1 VKREGLVSQPPKVM
15 VVEDEAIIAL
25 DIQRQLTTAGF
36 TVAGKAQTAEGAFR
50 EIEREHPDI
59 VLMDIRLRGEMDGV
73 QAAAIIRSRYSLP
86 VVYLTAHT
94 DGATLKRAQDTEP
107 FGFLVKPLVNAS
119 LKAAITMALHKHRM
133 ERELENSRKLLSTI
147 LHGLPDAVLVARVS
161 GEILFL
167 NHVAERITG
176 WTLREAA
183 GKSILE
189 IATIQTPEGNRVT
202 LDALLNGGRDSS
214 NTIRI
219 PQNCSLTTKDGR
231 KIDIA
236 GQLSVMAVDSRAEGV
251 FMTLQDVTLQNREEQ
266 RVRQERQMF
275 VAAELAHGIALEF
288 YSMFGLVDDAVDGIS
303 KDVDPNEVDLIRTV
317 SDTGSEMATQLL
329 EFHEG
334 NGAAHVVNVT
344 QYIRTSHTLLQGIC
358 GKEVKLVIS
367 SELDVGY
374 ILSTGNHFEQ
384 LVVNLVLEGKRRLQG
399 PGKLTLGLDIHT
411 MAVSNVKAGSYVRLF
426 LLAEKKAGAE
436 AAELEGALHH
446 TLPTAGDLP
455 GLGLTI
461 VRTIAVASDGFV
473 RVTEPD
479 ESTVLIEVFLPRHE
493 SRIAAAAAAN
503 EYSQVM
509 MLVSFP
515 DNAIQNLRANFDQ
528 DVLLLGAATPEEA
541 SWISELYEG
550 DIDLVIMSKSCV
562 NSEEM
567 ERARQRMQFRRPQ
580 AVFLESNSSDEIS
593 PVELLRLAE
602 KFKKHLN
609 AKSAGAIQ
617 SAS

>member
-1 VKREGLVSQPPKVM
+1 MKREVFVSQPPRVM

-36 TVAGKAQTAEGAFR
+36 TIAGKAQTAEGAFR

-73 QAAAIIRSRYSLP
+73 QAAGIIRRRYSLP

-147 LHGLPDAVLVARVS
+147 LHGLPDAVLVARAS
-161 GEILFL
+161 GELLFL
-167 NHVAERITG
+167 NHVAEQTTG

-183 GKSILE
+183 GRNIMAVASI
-189 IATIQTPEGNRVT
+189 EGSDGKPVT
-202 LDALLNGGRDSS
+202 LDRLLQGVGDTSAP
-214 NTIRI
+214 IRI
-219 PQNCSLTTKDGR
+219 PSGCTLTSKDGR
-231 KIDIA
+231 RIDIA
-236 GQLSVMAVDSRAEGV
+236 GQLSVMSVDSRAAGV

-266 RVRQERQMF
+266 RLRQERQMF
-275 VAAELAHGIALEF
+275 IAAELAHGVALEF
-288 YSMFGLVDDAVDGIS
+288 YSMFGLMDEAVDGLTKEQAGEDAGI
-303 KDVDPNEVDLIRTV
+303 VRTV
-317 SDTGSEMATQLL
+317 SETGSEMATQLL

-334 NGAAHVVNVT
+334 NGAAHIVNVT

-358 GKEVKLVIS
+358 GKDVKLTIS

-384 LVVNLVLEGKRRLQG
+384 LAVNLVLEGKRRLEG
-399 PGKLTLGLDIHT
+399 PGELTLGLDIHT
-411 MAVSNVKAGSYVRLF
+411 LAISNVKAGSYVRVSLK
-426 LLAEKKAGAE
+426 AEKQANAE
-436 AAELEGALHH
+436 PKEHAA
-446 TLPTAGDLP
+446 LPPPNDLP

-461 VRTIAVASDGFV
+461 VKTIALASDGYV

-479 ESTVLIEVFLPRHE
+479 DSITLIEVFLPRHE
-493 SRIAAAAAAN
+493 SRIAAAAAAS

-509 MLVSFP
+509 MLVDFP
-515 DNAIQNLRANFDQ
+515 DGAVQSLRSNFDQ
-528 DVLLLGAATPEEA
+528 DVLLLGAASPEEA
-541 SWISELYEG
+541 SLISELYKG
-550 DIDLVIMSKSCV
+550 DIDLVILRKNCLQ
-562 NSEEM
+562 SEDM
-567 ERARQRMQFRRPQ
+567 ERACQRIKSRRPR
-580 AVFLESNSSDEIS
+580 VNFLESNLSGDIS
-593 PVELLRLAE
+593 ALELMRLAE
-602 KFKKHLN
+602 TFRTLLR
-609 AKSAGAIQ
+609 AKPATALQ
-617 SAS
+617 SAESVA

>member
-1 VKREGLVSQPPKVM
+1 M

-36 TVAGKAQTAEGAFR
+36 TVAGKAQSAEAAFR

-147 LHGLPDAVLVARVS
+147 LHGLPDAVLVARAS
-161 GEILFL
+161 GELLFL
-167 NHVAERITG
+167 NHVAEQTTG
-176 WTLREAA
+176 WALREAT
-183 GKSILE
+183 GRNILE
-189 IATIQTPEGNRVT
+189 VAAIHGPDGKQMT
-202 LDALLNGGRDSS
+202 LDLLLRGAGGGSAPVRLPAQC
-214 NTIRI
+214 T
-219 PQNCSLTTKDGR
+219 LAAKDGR
-231 KIDIA
+231 QIDVA
-236 GQLSVMAVDSRAEGV
+236 GQLSVMSVDSWAAGL
-251 FMTLQDVTLQNREEQ
+251 FITLQDITQQNREEQ
-266 RVRQERQMF
+266 RIRQERQML
-275 VAAELAHGIALEF
+275 VAAELAQGVALEF
-288 YSMFGLVDDAVDGIS
+288 YSMFGLLDEALDNVAKTEDNSDINVIQ
-303 KDVDPNEVDLIRTV
+303 TV

-334 NGAAHVVNVT
+334 NGAAHIVNVT
-344 QYIRTSHTLLQGIC
+344 QYLRASQSLLQGIC
-358 GKEVKLVIS
+358 GKDVKLTFS

-384 LVVNLVLEGKRRLQG
+384 LVVNLVLEGKRRLEG
-399 PGKLTLGLDIHT
+399 PGQLTLGLDVHT
-411 MAVSNVKAGSYVRLF
+411 LALSNVKAGSYVRLSVK
-426 LLAEKKAGAE
+426 AERSSKEPPEKNESFPPAI
-436 AAELEGALHH
+436 
-446 TLPTAGDLP
+446 DLP
-455 GLGLTI
+455 GIGLTI
-461 VRTIAVASDGFV
+461 VRTIALASDGFV
-473 RVTEPD
+473 RLTEPD

-509 MLVSFP
+509 MLVDFP
-515 DNAIQNLRANFDQ
+515 DKAVESLRSNFNQ
-528 DVLLLGAATPEEA
+528 DVLLLAAANPEEA

-550 DIDLVIMSKSCV
+550 DIDLVLLSKKCLQSDD
-562 NSEEM
+562 M
-567 ERARQRMQFRRPQ
+567 ERARRRMRSHRPQ
-580 AVFLESNSSDEIS
+580 VAFMESNFSEDSSSI
-593 PVELLRLAE
+593 ELLRLTE
-602 KFKKHLN
+602 KFKKLLN
-609 AKSAGAIQ
+609 GKTTTAIQ
-617 SAS
+617 SAKSIA

>member
-1 VKREGLVSQPPKVM
+1 MSQPPKVM

-107 FGFLVKPLVNAS
+107 FGFLVKPLVSAS

-147 LHGLPDAVLVARVS
+147 LHGLPDAVLVARAS
-161 GEILFL
+161 GEVLFL
-167 NHVAERITG
+167 NHVAERTTG
-176 WTLREAA
+176 WTLREAV
-183 GKSILE
+183 GRNILE
-189 IATIQTPEGNRVT
+189 VAAIQTPEGNHVT
-202 LDALLNGGRDSS
+202 LDVLLSGGRETS
-214 NTIRI
+214 TPIRI
-219 PQNCSLTTKDGR
+219 PQGWSLTAKDGR
-231 KIDIA
+231 RVDIA
-236 GQLSVMAVDSRAEGV
+236 GQLSIMAVDSRAEGV
-251 FMTLQDVTLQNREEQ
+251 FMSLQDVTVQNREEQ
-266 RVRQERQMF
+266 RIRQERQMF

-288 YSMFGLVDDAVDGIS
+288 YSMFGLVDEAVGGIS
-303 KDVDPNEVDLIRTV
+303 KNADPDEAELIRTV
-317 SDTGSEMATQLL
+317 SDTGNEMATQLL

-334 NGAAHVVNVT
+334 NGAAHIVNVT
-344 QYIRTSHTLLQGIC
+344 QYIRTSQTLLQGIC
-358 GKEVKLVIS
+358 GKDVKLLIS

-384 LVVNLVLEGKRRLQG
+384 LVVNMVLEGKRRLEG
-399 PGKLTLGLDIHT
+399 PGEMTLGLDIQT
-411 MAVSNVKAGSYVRLF
+411 IAVSGVKAGSYIRISLQ
-426 LLAEKKAGAE
+426 AEKRAKDE
-436 AAELEGALHH
+436 AAQPEAPPAN

-515 DNAIQNLRANFDQ
+515 DNAIQNLRASFDQ
-528 DVLLLGAATPEEA
+528 NVLLLGAATPEEA

-550 DIDLVIMSKSCV
+550 DIDVVILSKSCTG
-562 NSEEM
+562 SDEM
-567 ERARQRMQFRRPQ
+567 DRAQQRMHFRRPQ
-580 AVFLESNSSDEIS
+580 MTFFESNCDDESS
-593 PVELLRLAE
+593 PAELLRLSE
-602 KFKKHLN
+602 QFKNLLN
-609 AKSAGAIQ
+609 AKSAVAIQ
-617 SAS
+617 SAG

>member
-1 VKREGLVSQPPKVM
+1 MKREVFVSQPPRVM

-147 LHGLPDAVLVARVS
+147 LHGLPDAVLVARAS
-161 GEILFL
+161 GELLFL
-167 NHVAERITG
+167 NHVAEQTPG

-183 GKSILE
+183 GKNIMGVASI
-189 IATIQTPEGNRVT
+189 EGPDGKPVT
-202 LDALLNGGRDSS
+202 LDGLLQGVGD
-214 NTIRI
+214 TAAPIRI
-219 PQNCSLTTKDGR
+219 PSGCALTSKDGR

-236 GQLSVMAVDSRAEGV
+236 GQLSVMSVDSRAAGV

-266 RVRQERQMF
+266 RLRQERQMF
-275 VAAELAHGIALEF
+275 VAAELAHGVALEF
-288 YSMFGLVDDAVDGIS
+288 YSMFGLVDEAMDGLPKAEDSDDANV
-303 KDVDPNEVDLIRTV
+303 VRTV
-317 SDTGSEMATQLL
+317 SEAGSEMATQLL

-334 NGAAHVVNVT
+334 NGAAHIVNVT
-344 QYIRTSHTLLQGIC
+344 QYIRTSQSLLQGIC
-358 GKEVKLVIS
+358 GKDVKLNIA

-384 LVVNLVLEGKRRLQG
+384 LVVNLVLEGKRRLEG
-399 PGKLTLGLDIHT
+399 PGELTVGLDIHT
-411 MAVSNVKAGSYVRLF
+411 LAVSNVKAGSYVRVSLK
-426 LLAEKKAGAE
+426 AEK
-436 AAELEGALHH
+436 AANSEPKEHQ
-446 TLPTAGDLP
+446 TLPPPSDLP

-461 VRTIAVASDGFV
+461 VRTIALASDGFV

-479 ESTVLIEVFLPRHE
+479 DSIVLIEVFLPRHE

-509 MLVSFP
+509 MLVDFP
-515 DNAIQNLRANFDQ
+515 DKAVQSLRANFDH
-528 DVLLLGAATPEEA
+528 DVLLLGAASPEEA

-550 DIDLVIMSKSCV
+550 DIDLVILSKNCV
-562 NSEEM
+562 QSDDM
-567 ERARQRMQFRRPQ
+567 ERARQRMKSRRPQ
-580 AVFLESNSSDEIS
+580 INFLESNFSEEIS
-593 PVELLRLAE
+593 ALELMKLTE
-602 KFKKHLN
+602 KFRTLLH
-609 AKSAGAIQ
+609 AKSATALQ
-617 SAS
+617 SANTFS

>member
-1 VKREGLVSQPPKVM
+1 MSQPPRVM

-119 LKAAITMALHKHRM
+119 LKAAITMALYKHRM

-147 LHGLPDAVLVARVS
+147 LHGLPDAVLVARAS
-161 GEILFL
+161 GELLFL
-167 NHVAERITG
+167 NHVAEQTTG

-183 GKSILE
+183 GKNIMGIASI
-189 IATIQTPEGNRVT
+189 EGPDGKAIT
-202 LDALLNGGRDSS
+202 LDRLLQGVG
-214 NTIRI
+214 NTAAPIRI
-219 PQNCSLTTKDGR
+219 PSGCTLASKDGR

-236 GQLSVMAVDSRAEGV
+236 GQLSVMSVDSRAAGV
-251 FMTLQDVTLQNREEQ
+251 FMTLQDVTAQNREEQ
-266 RVRQERQMF
+266 RLRQERQMY
-275 VAAELAHGIALEF
+275 VAAELAHGVALEF
-288 YSMFGLVDDAVDGIS
+288 YSMFGLVDEAIDGIA
-303 KDVDPNEVDLIRTV
+303 KTEDNPDAGVVRTV
-317 SDTGSEMATQLL
+317 SETGSEMATQLL

-334 NGAAHVVNVT
+334 NGAAHIVNVT
-344 QYIRTSHTLLQGIC
+344 QYIRTSHSLLQGIC
-358 GKEVKLVIS
+358 GKDVKLTIA

-384 LVVNLVLEGKRRLQG
+384 LVVNLVLEGKRRLEG
-399 PGKLTLGLDIHT
+399 PGELTVGLDIHT
-411 MAVSNVKAGSYVRLF
+411 LAVSNVKAGSYVRVSLK
-426 LLAEKKAGAE
+426 AEK
-436 AAELEGALHH
+436 AANSEPKEHR
-446 TLPTAGDLP
+446 TLPPPSDLP

-461 VRTIAVASDGFV
+461 VRTIALASDGFV

-479 ESTVLIEVFLPRHE
+479 DSIVLIEVFLPRHE

-509 MLVSFP
+509 MLVDFP
-515 DNAIQNLRANFDQ
+515 DKAVQSLRANFDH
-528 DVLLLGAATPEEA
+528 DVLLLGAASPEEA

-550 DIDLVIMSKSCV
+550 DIDLVILSKNCV
-562 NSEEM
+562 QSDDM
-567 ERARQRMQFRRPQ
+567 ERARQRMKSRRPQ
-580 AVFLESNSSDEIS
+580 INFLESNFSEEIS
-593 PVELLRLAE
+593 ALELMKLTE
-602 KFKKHLN
+602 KFRTLLH
-609 AKSAGAIQ
+609 AKSATALQ
-617 SAS
+617 SANTFS